1 MSYGLLEYYKDCKCN
16 SNNNLEFDENK
27 PATKKT
33 KVQGQTSECLLRTA
47 LNITRVVGLKW

>member
-1 MSYGLLEYYKDCKCN
+1 MSYGLLQDYKDCKCN
-16 SNNNLEFDENK
+16 SNNNLEFDEDK

-47 LNITRVVGLKW
+47 PNITRVVGLKW